1 MFDLFDPSKIF
12 LVGVVALI
20 VIGPKELPRVMRTVG
35 QVVGRMRRMASEFQQ
50 QFNEAMREAE
60 LEDVKKELAA
70 MNEAAKVEV
79 TGLDVSFDPAT
90 LTQHEDSKP
99 PEAEKPAIEEKS
111 IDVQPLEPRREA
123 DLDDVKKALEAMKRE
138 RGRGCEPSAKPIK
151 RRSLAACAGAAPRE
165 AVEGEPPPPM
175 RIELADSVA
184 RGDRAR

>member
-12 LVGVVALI
+12 IVGVVALI

-35 QVVGRMRRMASEFQQ
+35 QVVGRMRRMANEFQQ

-79 TGLDVSFDPAT
+79 SGLDVSFDPAT
-90 LTQHEDSKP
+90 LTQHEDTKP

-111 IDVQPLEPRREA
+111 IDPQAIEPRREA
-123 DLDDVKKALEAMKRE
+123 DLDDVKKALEAMNE
-138 RGRGCEPSAKPIK
+138 AA
-151 RRSLAACAGAAPRE
+151 RSGEAAATANGALPHEGAATPPT
-165 AVEGEPPPPM
+165 EPPPLLQS
-175 RIELADSVA
+175 ELVESVQ
-184 RGDRAR
+184 REGRAP

>member
-35 QVVGRMRRMASEFQQ
+35 QVVGRMRRMANEFQQ

-70 MNEAAKVEV
+70 MNDAAKVEV
-79 TGLDVSFDPAT
+79 TGLDVSFDPAA

-99 PEAEKPAIEEKS
+99 ALVEKPAIEEKS
-111 IDVQPLEPRREA
+111 IDAQTLEPRSEA
-123 DLDDVKKALEAMKRE
+123 DLDDVKKALEAMKE
-138 RGRGCEPSAKPIK
+138 AAKNEPAAKPPN
-151 RRSLAACAGAAPRE
+151 GAAPHEPAQPSAE
-165 AVEGEPPPPM
+165 AGLPPM
-175 RIELADSVA
+175 QTELADSMA
-184 RGDRAR
+184 RGDRAP

>member
-35 QVVGRMRRMASEFQQ
+35 QVVGRMRRMANEFQQ

-70 MNEAAKVEV
+70 MNDAAKVEV

-90 LTQHEDSKP
+90 LTQHEDVKLV
-99 PEAEKPAIEEKS
+99 EAEKPAIEEKS
-111 IDVQPLEPRREA
+111 IDTHPVEPRSEA
-123 DLDDVKKALEAMKRE
+123 DLDDVKKALEAMNE
-138 RGRGCEPSAKPIK
+138 TAK
-151 RRSLAACAGAAPRE
+151 SEAATKPPNGAAVPHDAALLRQ
-165 AVEGEPPPPM
+165 VEDAPAPAQS
-175 RIELADSVA
+175 ELAVSMA
-184 RGDRAR
+184 RGDRAP